1 MPAFRNV
8 PSFAQKTKNVD
19 IQKKTALWVVFFP
32 IAPDFLPKGDF
43 STNLFF
49 NMLSY
54 FAGGERMK
62 FSLII
67 DETKEEEI
75 KATVHSRSSLTEKI
89 EILVMQYSGTDRIP
103 VFTEDEMKIL
113 PFPEIECVFS
123 EDGKTFVT
131 DSAGKKYRIK
141 MRLSEIEEAL
151 PSYFIR
157 INKSAVANEKRIDR
171 FSATI
176 IGSVDAVFKSGNK
189 EYVSRRCFA
198 EIKRRY
204 FKK

>member
-1 MPAFRNV
+1 
-8 PSFAQKTKNVD
+8 
-19 IQKKTALWVVFFP
+19 
-32 IAPDFLPKGDF
+32 
-43 STNLFF
+43 
-49 NMLSY
+49 
-54 FAGGERMK
+54 MK
-62 FSLII
+62 FNLII

-75 KATVHSRSSLTEKI
+75 TATVHGRSSLTEKI
-89 EILVMQYSGTDRIP
+89 EILVMQHSGADRIP
-103 VFTEDEMKIL
+103 VFTEDEIKVL
-113 PFPEIECVFS
+113 PFPEIECIFS
-123 EDGKTFVT
+123 ENGKTFVT
-131 DSAGKKYRIK
+131 DTSGNRFRIK
-141 MRLSEIEEAL
+141 MRLYEIEEAL

-171 FSATI
+171 FSSTI

>member
-1 MPAFRNV
+1 
-8 PSFAQKTKNVD
+8 
-19 IQKKTALWVVFFP
+19 
-32 IAPDFLPKGDF
+32 
-43 STNLFF
+43 
-49 NMLSY
+49 
-54 FAGGERMK
+54 MK

-75 KATVHSRSSLTEKI
+75 TATVHSRSSLTEKI
-89 EILVMQYSGTDRIP
+89 EILVMQHSGTDRIP
-103 VFTEDEMKIL
+103 VFTEDEIKIL
-113 PFPEIECVFS
+113 SFQEIECIFS
-123 EDGKTFVT
+123 ENGKTFVT
-131 DSAGKKYRIK
+131 DSSGKKYRIK
-141 MRLSEIEEAL
+141 MRLSEIEETL

-171 FSATI
+171 FSSTI
-176 IGSVDAVFKSGNK
+176 IGSVDAIFKSGNK

>member
-1 MPAFRNV
+1 
-8 PSFAQKTKNVD
+8 
-19 IQKKTALWVVFFP
+19 
-32 IAPDFLPKGDF
+32 
-43 STNLFF
+43 
-49 NMLSY
+49 
-54 FAGGERMK
+54 MK

-75 KATVHSRSSLTEKI
+75 TATVHSRSSLTEKI
-89 EILVMQYSGTDRIP
+89 EILVMQYSGADRIP
-103 VFTEDEMKIL
+103 VFTEDEIKIL
-113 PFPEIECVFS
+113 PFQEIECIFS
-123 EDGKTFVT
+123 ENGKTFVT
-131 DSAGKKYRIK
+131 DSSGKKYRIK

-157 INKSAVANEKRIDR
+157 INKSAIANEKRIDR
-171 FSATI
+171 FSSTI

>member
-1 MPAFRNV
+1 
-8 PSFAQKTKNVD
+8 
-19 IQKKTALWVVFFP
+19 
-32 IAPDFLPKGDF
+32 
-43 STNLFF
+43 
-49 NMLSY
+49 
-54 FAGGERMK
+54 MK
-62 FSLII
+62 FNLII

-75 KATVHSRSSLTEKI
+75 TATVHGRSSLTERI
-89 EILVMQYSGTDRIP
+89 EALVMQYSKSDRIP
-103 VFTEDEMKIL
+103 VFSEDEMKL
-113 PFPEIECVFS
+113 LQFSEIESVVS

-131 DSAGKKYRIK
+131 DTSGNRFRIK
-141 MRLSEIEEAL
+141 MRLYEIEEIL

-157 INKSAVANEKRIDR
+157 INKSALANEKRIDR
-171 FSATI
+171 FSSTI